1 MRLAAIAAL
10 AILALAMPF
19 LLPSVHL
26 YLVTEALILGLF
38 ATSLNLLVGGAG
50 VVSFGHALYFG
61 LGAYGCGLLMKQA
74 HWPFVP
80 ALLAGAALAGAGGLV
95 VGALCVRVTQVYF
108 AMLTLAFAQVGWAV
122 VFRWSAVTGGDQGM
136 TGIPYPGLD
145 ALLALPGFSD
155 LLPADAFYWVVLAV
169 VSACLALLTVV
180 RRSAYGLL
188 LAALR
193 DDPRRVGFLGVS
205 ARAVLLL
212 AFVLA
217 SALAGVAGGLSGIFS
232 RGLHPDIMYWTQGAQ
247 VLIVVVLGG
256 AGRAWGPF
264 AGAFLVLLLHQ
275 ELGAVT
281 DYWGLALG
289 LLLGAITLAEPGGLV
304 AIWHRL
310 RRRLPGIRT
319 A

>member
-1 MRLAAIAAL
+1 MRMALIAVGAAL
-10 AILALAMPF
+10 TLALPF
-19 LLPSVHL
+19 LLPPVHL

-74 HWPFVP
+74 HWPFIP
-80 ALLAGAALAGAGGLV
+80 ALLVGAALAGAAGLV

-122 VFRWSAVTGGDQGM
+122 VFRWSAVTGGDQGT
-136 TGIPYPGLD
+136 TGIPYPDMD
-145 ALLALPGFSD
+145 ALLALPGLGD
-155 LLPADAFYWVVLAV
+155 LLPADAFYWVVLTV
-169 VSACLALLTVV
+169 VAGCLALLAVV
-180 RRSAYGLL
+180 RRSPYGLM
-188 LAALR
+188 LAAFR
-193 DDPRRVGFLGVS
+193 DDPRRVDFLGVPG
-205 ARAVLLL
+205 RVVLLV

-217 SALAGVAGGLSGIFS
+217 AALAGVAGGLSGIFA
-232 RGLHPDIMYWTQGAQ
+232 RGLHPDMMYWTQGAE

-256 AGRAWGPF
+256 AGRAWGPV

-275 ELGAVT
+275 KLGAVT

-304 AIWHRL
+304 AAWDRL
-310 RRRLPGIRT
+310 SRRWPRGG
-319 A
+319 AA